1 MLKKIRWN
9 RMKLLA
15 LNAQTE
21 RKKIIHTNSGWKRT
35 KMCKNGAKG
44 QGRRQQAEQ
53 LQKKKKYFTNTN
65 TSFHEERY
73 ALMPTLWCTAKSSFE
88 RSKGKEK
95 EWVWN
100 TQGYSNWSCCFTSLQ
115 SREEIEF
122 VILILWRA

>member
-21 RKKIIHTNSGWKRT
+21 RKKISHTNSGWKRT

-53 LQKKKKYFTNTN
+53 LQKKKSISPIQIQASMK
-65 TSFHEERY
+65 
-73 ALMPTLWCTAKSSFE
+73 
-88 RSKGKEK
+88 KGM
-95 EWVWN
+95 
-100 TQGYSNWSCCFTSLQ
+100 L
-115 SREEIEF
+115 
-122 VILILWRA
+122 